1 MNKQIIR
8 CITCAI
14 LCVVLVML
22 AGCSDESKAKKAE
35 GSSGAQQA
43 YASEASS
50 AGEIF
55 VCSSL
60 FGGQL
65 TRNFKKYTAVIWV
78 EPVTQE
84 VFLVYPGTG
93 YNGAWREVVGP
104 LKVAHDDTH
113 FIDTDVYPISF
124 DAYKKEAEEQGY
136 TFVYEE

>member
-14 LCVVLVML
+14 LCAVLVML

-50 AGEIF
+50 AGKIF

-60 FGGQL
+60 EGWL
-65 TRNFKKYTAVIWV
+65 PKEIEECAAVSWV

-84 VFLVYPGTG
+84 VFLVYRGTG
-93 YNGAWREVVGP
+93 SGKAWREVVGP
-104 LKVAHDDTH
+104 LKMARDN
-113 FIDTDVYPISF
+113 IDMAGTDVHPVSF
-124 DAYKKEAEEQGY
+124 STYKKEAEEQGY

>member
-50 AGEIF
+50 AGKIF

-60 FGGQL
+60 EGWL
-65 TRNFKKYTAVIWV
+65 PEEIEECAAVIWV